1 MNSLSLGW
9 VDWGA
14 TGSMLSG
21 WATLAGAAAVVYAAH
36 KGSNTFK
43 SWRRQKSEERRI
55 DLAEQVLTLAYKSR
69 RAIEDMRAPGI
80 LGVEMAELHDQLCE
94 QGVVDD
100 NTPVNHK
107 AVLANAQAIL
117 SRSNSRKAVW
127 DALLDTLPATKA
139 IFGSEVEAQLEEF
152 WKQRCRLIAAA
163 HSYAGLIRWPRA
175 HTEEASER
183 QYKRQRDIENVIWA
197 GAADDDVDAVVVKVD
212 AAVASLESWLLPII
226 RSDTPFG
233 TGPGSLARS

>member
-1 MNSLSLGW
+1 MNCSSLDW
-9 VDWGA
+9 VDWAA
-14 TGSMLSG
+14 TGAMISG

-36 KGSNTFK
+36 KGSSTFK
-43 SWRRQKSEERRI
+43 SWRRQKNEERRI

-80 LGVEMAELHDQLCE
+80 LGVEMSELHAQLRE

-100 NTPVNHK
+100 DTPVTHK
-107 AVLANAQAIL
+107 GVLANAQVIL
-117 SRSNSRKAVW
+117 SRSNSRKAIW
-127 DALLDTLPATKA
+127 DALLDTLPVAKA
-139 IFGSEVEAQLEEF
+139 IFGSEVEEQLEEF

-175 HTEEASER
+175 HSEEATER

-197 GAADDDVDAVVVKVD
+197 GAADDEVDAVGAKVD
-212 AAVASLESWLLPII
+212 AAVANLESWLLPTI

-233 TGPGSLARS
+233 TGRNSPARS